1 MILPKFHIYYNF
13 FSFYEVIKQIFP
25 NGKEVYFF
33 AQNKSTQVT
42 YPDGFIVYKFA
53 NGQIEKVYLDNSR
66 RIIFQSGEEK
76 YLKEYEIDAILTQ

>member
-1 MILPKFHIYYNF
+1 MILQKFHIYYNF

-42 YPDGFIVYKFA
+42 YPDGFRVYKFA